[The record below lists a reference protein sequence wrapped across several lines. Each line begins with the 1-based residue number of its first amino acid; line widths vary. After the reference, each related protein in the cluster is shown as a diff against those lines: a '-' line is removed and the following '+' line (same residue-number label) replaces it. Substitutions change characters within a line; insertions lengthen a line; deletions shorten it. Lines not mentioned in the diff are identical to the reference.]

1 MDERKEEKLA
11 RGPFIKWEQVIRDL
25 VVVLGIDKPQ
35 ATRREHLAEAVGVK
49 VHALDSLLRQ
59 LREMGALETV
69 AVTGGLREDGTP
81 IRNQQYT
88 IKKSAEDILFIGKK
102 RGIKW
107 GQHVAL
113 NKQPELI
120 TQVPAERL
128 DQPTAPPMPTPTPK
142 PAPPPAP
149 DPAIQA
155 YRTIGAPGDRID
167 EAESPFAVLRPMKR
181 NEQRALIEAAIQYKR
196 NRTFIDEK
204 VAEFAEHGLTLDPA
218 VVGFPVD
225 DRLEVL
231 SVVGDEFE
239 RLIRENERLQD
250 YANQRGRDE
259 SEVKELRLTIARQEE
274 QLTQIARQR
283 AAEHQ
288 EAVRLSGQHSGKVAT
303 LTQQITKLE
312 QENRDLRNR
321 LHPKAANANGAAA
334 VK

>member
-1 MDERKEEKLA
+1 MDERKEEELA

-59 LREMGALETV
+59 LKEMGALETV

-88 IKKSAEDILFIGKK
+88 ITKSAEDILFIGKK

-107 GQHVAL
+107 GQHVSL
-113 NKQPELI
+113 DKQPELKI
-120 TQVPAERL
+120 EQVPAERL
-128 DQPTAPPMPTPTPK
+128 DEPAHVPTPEPHFARGSATPTA
-142 PAPPPAP
+142 APEPEVQE
-149 DPAIQA
+149 D
-155 YRTIGAPGDRID
+155 
-167 EAESPFAVLRPMKR
+167 SPFAVLRPMKR
-181 NEQRALIEAAIQYKR
+181 DEQKALVAAAMVYKEK
-196 NRTFIDEK
+196 RTFIDEK
-204 VAEFAEHGLTLDPA
+204 VTEFAEHGLTLDPA
-218 VVGFPVD
+218 TFGFPVD
-225 DRLEVL
+225 EVL
-231 SVVGDEFE
+231 EHICMVGDYIF
-239 RLIRENERLQD
+239 RVENMRLQD
-250 YANQRGRDE
+250 YANARGRDE

-321 LHPKAANANGAAA
+321 LHPKAGNGVGATA